1 LIDYFL
7 KLSKKMKYLI
17 GFLFCCAL
25 MTYALYAQY
34 VLDLEP
40 CPLCIFQRIAVIV
53 MGVIFLFCS
62 IIDPKSKIAKLLA
75 SFFFTV
81 TATTGIAVASRHV
94 WLQNLPSDQVPG
106 CGPGLDFMLS
116 SWPIFVDGEVDKYN
130 LNAVYEM
137 VFNGSG
143 ECANVDWSF
152 LSLSMPSWV
161 IISFLIMFFYAIW
174 TNYRG

>member
-1 LIDYFL
+1 MIDYLL
-7 KLSKKMKYLI
+7 KLPKKMKYFI

-34 VLDLEP
+34 VLNLEP
-40 CPLCIFQRIAVIV
+40 CPLCIFQRLAVIS
-53 MGVIFLFCS
+53 MGIIFLFCS

-116 SWPIFVDGEVDKYN
+116 TFPLAEV
-130 LNAVYEM
+130 LEM
-137 VFNGSG
+137 VFSGSG

-152 LSLSMPSWV
+152 VSLSMPAWV
-161 IISFLIMFFYAIW
+161 IISFLIMLVYAIW

>member
-34 VLDLEP
+34 VLNLEP
-40 CPLCIFQRIAVIV
+40 CPLCIFQRLAVIA
-53 MGVIFLFCS
+53 MGIIFLLCS
-62 IIDPKSKIAKLLA
+62 IIDPESKIPKLLA
-75 SFFFTV
+75 SFSFT
-81 TATTGIAVASRHV
+81 AAASTGIAVASRHV

-116 SWPIFVDGEVDKYN
+116 TFPLAEV
-130 LNAVYEM
+130 LEM
-137 VFNGSG
+137 VFSGSG

-161 IISFLIMFFYAIW
+161 IISFFVMLIYAIW

>member
-1 LIDYFL
+1 MIDYFL

-40 CPLCIFQRIAVIV
+40 CPLCIFQRLAVIS

-62 IIDPKSKIAKLLA
+62 IIDPKSKMAKLLA

-116 SWPIFVDGEVDKYN
+116 TFPLAEV
-130 LNAVYEM
+130 LEM
-137 VFNGSG
+137 VFSGSG

-152 LSLSMPSWV
+152 VSLSMPAWV
-161 IISFLIMFFYAIW
+161 IISFLIMLIYAIW

>member
-1 LIDYFL
+1 MIDYFL

-34 VLDLEP
+34 VLNLEP
-40 CPLCIFQRIAVIV
+40 CPLCIFQRLAVIA
-53 MGVIFLFCS
+53 MGIIFLLCS
-62 IIDPKSKIAKLLA
+62 IIDPESKIPKLLA
-75 SFFFTV
+75 SFSFT
-81 TATTGIAVASRHV
+81 AAASTGIAVASRHV

-116 SWPIFVDGEVDKYN
+116 TFPLAEV
-130 LNAVYEM
+130 LEM
-137 VFNGSG
+137 VFSGSG

-152 LSLSMPSWV
+152 LSLSMPAWV
-161 IISFLIMFFYAIW
+161 IISLSVMLIYAIW
-174 TNYRG
+174 INYRG

>member
-1 LIDYFL
+1 MINYFL
-7 KLSKKMKYLI
+7 KLSKKMKYFI

-34 VLDLEP
+34 VLNLEP
-40 CPLCIFQRIAVIV
+40 CPLCIFQRLAVIA
-53 MGVIFLFCS
+53 MGIIFLLCS
-62 IIDPKSKIAKLLA
+62 IIDHQANDSKLLA
-75 SFFFTV
+75 SFSFT
-81 TATTGIAVASRHV
+81 AAASTGIAVASRHV

-116 SWPIFVDGEVDKYN
+116 TFPLAEV
-130 LNAVYEM
+130 LEM
-137 VFNGSG
+137 VLSGSG

-161 IISFLIMFFYAIW
+161 IISFFVMLIYAIW

>member
-1 LIDYFL
+1 
-7 KLSKKMKYLI
+7 MKYLI

-34 VLDLEP
+34 VLNLEP
-40 CPLCIFQRIAVIV
+40 CPLCIFQRLAVIA
-53 MGVIFLFCS
+53 MGIIFLLCS
-62 IIDPKSKIAKLLA
+62 IIDPKSKIPKLLTSFSFTAAA
-75 SFFFTV
+75 S
-81 TATTGIAVASRHV
+81 TGIAVASRHV

-116 SWPIFVDGEVDKYN
+116 TFPLAEV
-130 LNAVYEM
+130 LEM
-137 VFNGSG
+137 VFSGSG

-161 IISFLIMFFYAIW
+161 IISFFVMLIYAIW

>member
-1 LIDYFL
+1 MIDYFL

-25 MTYALYAQY
+25 MAYALYAQY

-40 CPLCIFQRIAVIV
+40 CPLCIFQRLAVIS
-53 MGVIFLFCS
+53 MGIIFLFCS

-116 SWPIFVDGEVDKYN
+116 TFPLAEV
-130 LNAVYEM
+130 LEM
-137 VFNGSG
+137 VFSGSG

-152 LSLSMPSWV
+152 VSLSMPAWV
-161 IISFLIMFFYAIW
+161 IISFLIMLVYAIW